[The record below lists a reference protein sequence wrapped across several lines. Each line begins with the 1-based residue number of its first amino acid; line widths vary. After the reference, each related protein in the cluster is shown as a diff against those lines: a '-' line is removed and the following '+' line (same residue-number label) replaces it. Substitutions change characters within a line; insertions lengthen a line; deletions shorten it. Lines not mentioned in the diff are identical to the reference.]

1 MWMCRIVGVAVDVKH
16 HCGCSCGCIG
26 LWELLWMYR
35 IVGVAV
41 DIKGHCEC
49 SCGCI
54 GLCV

>member
-1 MWMCRIVGVAVDVKH
+1 MSSIIVGVAVDVKH
-16 HCGCSCGCIG
+16 YCGCSCGCIG
-26 LWELLWMYR
+26 LWELLCVYR

>member
-1 MWMCRIVGVAVDVKH
+1 
-16 HCGCSCGCIG
+16 
-26 LWELLWMYR
+26 MYR

-54 GLCV
+54 GLWVQLWMYSIVGVAVDV